1 MDMFVSHKRWK
12 NSDSRFGLVC
22 YKRKEEALEAVK
34 NLNGIKKKGRV
45 LEVSVAKYDRNGKI
59 WDSQISQEGEDVA
72 GSQGEAKSLRE
83 ILKDGRSYR
92 DVVRG
97 TSQNNNGSNKV
108 VKGVHK
114 PQSLRPLWCKGT
126 LHKGP

>member
-1 MDMFVSHKRWK
+1 M
-12 NSDSRFGLVC
+12 
-22 YKRKEEALEAVK
+22 
-34 NLNGIKKKGRV
+34 
-45 LEVSVAKYDRNGKI
+45 AKYDRNGKI

-114 PQSLRPLWCKGT
+114 PQFLETFMVQGNFAQRT
-126 LHKGP
+126 LNSWRGV